1 MSETLRDHTQ
11 AWLDSIGADGLMSL
25 MSDGLF
31 WSKEQIE
38 DAAGSTYLTW
48 LVPAYRHADGSYH
61 TDKEIGDEPCL
72 KCGSYDGK
80 WCHQL
85 TACKAYHDWLAHK
98 EATK

>member
-1 MSETLRDHTQ
+1 MNLRDHTL
-11 AWLDSIGADGLMSL
+11 AWLDLIGADGLMMPNGMISVVK
-25 MSDGLF
+25 DHIGNINHF
-31 WSKEQIE
+31 HA
-38 DAAGSTYLTW
+38 D